1 MQTISTSR
9 KKAGKGKPVP
19 ADSKRM
25 PHRPLFGRRLNILI
39 YIGGTAQLYRDLFSG
54 SLAFCRVH
62 DVFNLRI
69 VNSVPEL
76 RRLARER
83 DIAFDGVAFIPVTMY
98 GKFQTRSK
106 IVSYNGCPKRRRP
119 PAHVID
125 FTTDNAAVA
134 RMAAEHLLANP
145 SVKKC
150 VYVWDS
156 TVPGNQFWMQERLAA
171 FRIAVE
177 AAGREFE
184 SLDITRFFSTK
195 RNIVLETSRRFARF
209 LQAQPRVT
217 ALFAGN
223 DEMALLLLQP
233 CRHAQ
238 VRIPS
243 GIMILGCDD
252 DQILCENASPT
263 LSSIKMSFFDAGWQA
278 MQTLHTWLRNP
289 AEKPEPRVFGPMG
302 VVTRESTTVLAPA
315 RAYSPWVDA
324 AVTFIGLNAG
334 EPVHPCDIAAHV
346 KVKQRSLVK
355 RFRQETGH
363 SLLTAIHAAHVEHIK
378 RLLTETSLSVT
389 AVCAM
394 GGYASRAH
402 AVKMFR
408 RITGT
413 TPREYRERMR
423 ETRG

>member
-25 PHRPLFGRRLNILI
+25 PHRPLFGRRLNILL

-156 TVPGNQFWMQERLAA
+156 TVPGNQIWMQERLAA

-209 LQAQPRVT
+209 HVTWPELEPAKGQFRWETLDYFVDKCREAGLEPAVCFYGTPRWASAKT
-217 ALFAGN
+217 
-223 DEMALLLLQP
+223 
-233 CRHAQ
+233 
-238 VRIPS
+238 S
-243 GIMILGCDD
+243 GCPVATPACG
-252 DQILCENASPT
+252 ETTPT
-263 LSSIKMSFFDAGWQA
+263 L
-278 MQTLHTWLRNP
+278 
-289 AEKPEPRVFGPMG
+289 V
-302 VVTRESTTVLAPA
+302 
-315 RAYSPWVDA
+315 
-324 AVTFIGLNAG
+324 
-334 EPVHPCDIAAHV
+334 
-346 KVKQRSLVK
+346 
-355 RFRQETGH
+355 
-363 SLLTAIHAAHVEHIK
+363 
-378 RLLTETSLSVT
+378 
-389 AVCAM
+389 
-394 GGYASRAH
+394 
-402 AVKMFR
+402 
-408 RITGT
+408 
-413 TPREYRERMR
+413 
-423 ETRG
+423 